1 MVTTMGTGTV
11 EGIFSTEAAGQPMRA
26 LTEALAIADHG
37 LVGDRYHD
45 DRGFYSERPMP
56 DGGRQLTLVEA
67 EVLES
72 LAAEHG
78 IELTPV
84 ESRRNVVT
92 RGVQLHDLI
101 GKRFQIGP
109 LLCEGTRV
117 CEPCVRLEELT
128 GKPVNEPLVHRG
140 GLRVRILEGG
150 TLRIGDSVRLAE
162 VDERAAAATAS
173 PAVGR

>member
-1 MVTTMGTGTV
+1 VTSAGTI
-11 EGIFSTEAAGQPMRA
+11 EGIFTTEAAGQPMRSP
-26 LTEALAIADHG
+26 TEAVAIADRG
-37 LVGDRYHD
+37 LAGDRYHD
-45 DRGFYSERPMP
+45 ERGFYSERPMP

-78 IELTPV
+78 IILEPI

-92 RGVQLHDLI
+92 RGVRLHELI
-101 GKRFQIGP
+101 GKRIRVGP

-140 GLRVRILEGG
+140 GLRARILEGG
-150 TLRIGDSVRLAE
+150 TIRLGDRVALAE
-162 VDERAAAATAS
+162 VDDLATHAVAT
-173 PAVGR
+173 PIVGR

>member
-1 MVTTMGTGTV
+1 MSNATSGTV
-11 EGIFSTEAAGQPMRA
+11 EGIFITRDAGQSMQA
-26 LTEALAIADHG
+26 VDLAVAVADHG

-45 DRGFYSERPMP
+45 ERGFYSERPMP

-78 IELTPV
+78 ITLTPI

-92 RGVQLHDLI
+92 RGVRLHDLI
-101 GKRFQIGP
+101 GKRFQVGP

-128 GKPVNEPLVHRG
+128 GKPVNAPLVHRG

-150 TLRIGDSVRLAE
+150 TLRVGDRVRPADEAE
-162 VDERAAAATAS
+162 QRDTSAAT
-173 PAVGR
+173 PTAVR

>member
-1 MVTTMGTGTV
+1 MTSTGTI
-11 EGIFSTEAAGQPMRA
+11 EGIFTTGAAGQPMQS
-26 LTEALAIADHG
+26 LTEAVAVADHG

-45 DRGFYSERPMP
+45 ERGFYSERPMP

-92 RGVQLHDLI
+92 RGVQLHNLI
-101 GKRFQIGP
+101 GKRFWIGP

-128 GKPVNEPLVHRG
+128 GKPVNAPLVHRG
-140 GLRVRILEGG
+140 GLRVRIIEGG
-150 TLRIGDSVRLAE
+150 TIRIGDSVRLADVAE
-162 VDERAAAATAS
+162 QAGVAI
-173 PAVGR
+173 PARSTRS

>member
-1 MVTTMGTGTV
+1 MTDTANGTV
-11 EGIFSTEAAGQPMRA
+11 EGIFVTREAGQPM
-26 LTEALAIADHG
+26 EALDQAVAVADHG
-37 LVGDRYHD
+37 LAGDRYHD
-45 DRGFYSERPMP
+45 ERGFYSERPMP

-72 LAAEHG
+72 LAVDHG
-78 IELTPV
+78 IILPPI

-92 RGVQLHDLI
+92 RGVRLHDLI
-101 GKRFQIGP
+101 GKRFHLGP

-128 GKPVNEPLVHRG
+128 GKPVNAPLVHRG

-150 TLRIGDSVRLAE
+150 TLRVGDAVRP
-162 VDERAAAATAS
+162 VDEAEQPGAPDAVPSAA
-173 PAVGR
+173 R

>member
-1 MVTTMGTGTV
+1 MTELETGTV
-11 EGIFSTEAAGQPMRA
+11 EGIFTTQQAGQPMRA
-26 LTEALAIADHG
+26 LTEAVAVADRG

-45 DRGFYSERPMP
+45 ERGFYSERPMP

-72 LAAEHG
+72 LAVEHG
-78 IELTPV
+78 ILLTPI

-92 RGVQLHDLI
+92 RGVRLHDLI
-101 GKRFQIGP
+101 GKRFRVGP

-140 GLRVRILEGG
+140 GLRIRILEGG
-150 TLRIGDSVRLAE
+150 ILRIGDRVRLTEAAE
-162 VDERAAAATAS
+162 QV
-173 PAVGR
+173 AVVAPVRSTSH

>member
-1 MVTTMGTGTV
+1 MTRAGTI
-11 EGIFSTEAAGQPMRA
+11 EGIFTTGAAGQPMRS
-26 LTEALAIADHG
+26 LPEAVGIADRG

-45 DRGFYSERPMP
+45 ERGFYSERPMP

-78 IELTPV
+78 IVLRPI

-92 RGVQLHDLI
+92 RGVRLHDLI
-101 GKRFQIGP
+101 GRRFRVGR
-109 LLCEGTRV
+109 LLCEGTRI

-140 GLRVRILEGG
+140 GLRARILEGG
-150 TLRIGDSVRLAE
+150 TIRIGDRVGQAE
-162 VDERAAAATAS
+162 VDELGARVTAAST
-173 PAVGR
+173 VGR